1 MFKVCMCEIY
11 CIENFDSVSFYD
23 TNNRISTGISVF
35 SMSETSYPYS
45 SEMMM

>member
-1 MFKVCMCEIY
+1 MFKVCMCENY

-23 TNNRISTGISVF
+23 TNNRIFIGISVF

-45 SEMMM
+45 SEMTM